1 MGQYATFAFSTEDW
15 LHKAEATS
23 AARGD
28 DTTHNL
34 DRNFAQ
40 LLLKSI
46 QMAKNE
52 ERKSPLNPHFIKLCI
67 PVSIY
72 IRRYIHM

>member
-1 MGQYATFAFSTEDW
+1 MLPFAFSTDHW

-46 QMAKNE
+46 QMAKTE
-52 ERKSPLNPHFIKLCI
+52 ERKSPLNPPLIKLCI
-67 PVSIY
+67 PVPIY
-72 IRRYIHM
+72 IRRHVHM